1 MTLDLDRLEALA
13 KAATP
18 GEWNA
23 PGDGDLQYENGVPVV
38 QGAYGHDGY
47 FVDDNDAKFVAA
59 LRPEVALALI
69 AEVRALRAELNTP
82 LLTGA
87 YAPMYDGIFAAEGIN
102 HDVAMSAF
110 YENAPTVTVYYGRRH
125 VYTCMAEFC
134 AEYSKEPT

>member
-13 KAATP
+13 KAVQ
-18 GEWNA
+18 N
-23 PGDGDLQYENGVPVV
+23 GDWEETYALSEQWQDVV
-38 QGAYGHDGY
+38 
-47 FVDDNDAKFVAA
+47 
-59 LRPEVALALI
+59 ALI

-102 HDVAMSAF
+102 HGVAMSAF
-110 YENAPTVTVYYGRRH
+110 YANAPTVTVYYGKRH